1 MKAQFIN
8 GQLKNMSNLLYDK
21 YQNIKLSDIMK
32 IAIVSGKSEGPTKL
46 NAFDN
51 ALSDAG
57 IGDVNLIKV
66 SSMLA
71 GNAEIQE
78 LPKLKAGSMVN
89 CVLSEV
95 TSSKPGAEI
104 TAVVAVAIGNEL
116 GCVDETSGI
125 DKSPEEL
132 KDEAEFMVRYMMEKR
147 DVDIRE
153 MIIESSTATVENIAS
168 VVASVVYLKD
178 EIIEG

>member
-104 TAVVAVAIGNEL
+104 TAVVAVAIGNE
-116 GCVDETSGI
+116 
-125 DKSPEEL
+125 
-132 KDEAEFMVRYMMEKR
+132 
-147 DVDIRE
+147 
-153 MIIESSTATVENIAS
+153 
-168 VVASVVYLKD
+168 
-178 EIIEG
+178 

>member
-1 MKAQFIN
+1 M
-8 GQLKNMSNLLYDK
+8 
-21 YQNIKLSDIMK
+21 MK
-32 IAIVSGKSEGPTKL
+32 IAIVSGKDEGPTKL

-71 GNAEIQE
+71 GNAEVHE

-89 CVLSEV
+89 CVLSEI
-95 TSSKPGAEI
+95 TSDNPGDEI
-104 TAVVAVAIGNEL
+104 TAVVAVAIGEEL
-116 GCVDETSGI
+116 GCVVETTNI
-125 DKSPEEL
+125 NAEESAL
-132 KDEAEFMVRYMMEKR
+132 IAEAQDMVKYMMDKR
-147 DVDIRE
+147 GVEIKDL
-153 MIIESSTATVENIAS
+153 IIKSCTTTVESIAS
-168 VVASVVYLKD
+168 VVAAVVYLKD

>member
-1 MKAQFIN
+1 
-8 GQLKNMSNLLYDK
+8 
-21 YQNIKLSDIMK
+21 MK
-32 IAIVSGKSEGPTKL
+32 IAIVSGKAEGPTKL

-71 GNAEIQE
+71 GNAKVQK

-89 CVLSEV
+89 CVLSEI
-95 TSSKPGAEI
+95 TSTTPGAEI
-104 TAVVAVAIGNEL
+104 TAVVAVAIGDEL
-116 GCVDETSGI
+116 GCVVETTGI
-125 DKSPEEL
+125 DKSPKDL